1 MLADDEF
8 HFDLLVSRVC
18 LNVATVHAQVLL
30 KHDDNFAVLDLLH
43 SRLSR
48 PGRATSLYQELSQ

>member
-48 PGRATSLYQELSQ
+48 PGIRN